1 MVFQFGT
8 FELDS
13 LSGDLR
19 QNGLRVRL
27 ADKPFQLLTLLVE
40 RRGTVV
46 NREQVRER
54 LWASNTFVDF
64 EGNLSVIL
72 TKLRQV
78 LNDSP
83 DRPIFIETVP
93 RRGYRFIAPVTSLEI
108 MSVVQPTENSV
119 AADEAQP
126 QSPAASRKASTPSS
140 RRVLILAGL
149 LLLGTA
155 ALVLVSFEWLRHTH
169 TAVGPRH
176 VTILVTPFENLSG
189 DPSQEYLSDG
199 LTEEMITQLGESAP
213 EQLSVIARSTAM
225 RYKATHKGTEE
236 LGVEQKAD
244 YILEGSVRREG
255 GQVRITAQLYD
266 ARRQGSLW
274 ANAYEQEASNL
285 LELQRDVAARITY
298 SLELELL
305 PRARKA
311 AAMSTVNPEA
321 YDDYLRGLF
330 EFNKR
335 TEEGLLRS
343 LQYYQRSIEK
353 DPTFG
358 EGHAA
363 LAYAYAT
370 APGWTFLSAKD
381 AYPRAREAAEKALS
395 IDDTIAE
402 AHFVLAEVLH
412 EGDWNWSAAE
422 KEYQRALHL
431 NPSSATGHKLYAE
444 YLTHASRYADAF
456 AQIREAQHLDP
467 ESMITNS
474 LVCYVSVHAHQYDN
488 AISECKKVLDL
499 DPTFGPAHYFLG
511 EAFSGKHLYEQ
522 AVVEH
527 QAARHFCG
535 DVSMMVA
542 ALASNYAAAG
552 NEREAR
558 RLLGELLQRSR
569 QTYVSAYAVAKIYA
583 RLGDRQ
589 PARNALQQ
597 AFEQRSFELLYLRDE
612 PSFDVFRDELWFQ
625 QMIAERGF
633 PNTFTASGASSS
645 H

>member
-8 FELDS
+8 FELDTV
-13 LSGDLR
+13 SGDLR

-27 ADKPFQLLTLLVE
+27 ADKPFQLLALLVE
-40 RRGTVV
+40 RRGTIV

-54 LWASNTFVDF
+54 LWGSNTFVDF

-78 LNDSP
+78 LCDSP
-83 DRPIFIETVP
+83 DRPLFIETVP
-93 RRGYRFIAPVTSLEI
+93 RRGYRFIAPVTSLET
-108 MSVVQPTENSV
+108 MSVAQPTENSV
-119 AADEAQP
+119 AADEAEPQP
-126 QSPAASRKASTPSS
+126 PAASRKESTPSS
-140 RRVLILAGL
+140 RRASALAGL
-149 LLLGTA
+149 LLLGA
-155 ALVLVSFEWLRHTH
+155 ATLVLVSFGWLRYSTH
-169 TAVGPRH
+169 ATTAPRH

-225 RYKATHKGTEE
+225 QYKATHKAIEE

-244 YILEGSVRREG
+244 YILEGSLRREG
-255 GQVRITAQLYD
+255 SQVRITAQLYN
-266 ARRQGSLW
+266 ARRQGTLW
-274 ANAYEQEASNL
+274 AKAYELEASNIL
-285 LELQRDVAARITY
+285 SVQRDVAARITH

-305 PRARKA
+305 PRVRKA
-311 AAMSTVNPEA
+311 AAVSTVNPEA

-343 LQYYQRSIEK
+343 LQYYRRSIEK
-353 DPTFG
+353 DPNFG

-370 APGWTFLSAKD
+370 APGWTFLSPKD
-381 AYPRAREAAEKALS
+381 AYPQAREAAEKALS

-402 AHFVLAEVLH
+402 AHFVIAEVLH
-412 EGDWNWSAAE
+412 EEDWNWSAAE
-422 KEYQRALHL
+422 KEYQRALQL

-444 YLTHASRYADAF
+444 YLTHASRYADAL

-467 ESMITNS
+467 QSMITNS
-474 LVCYVSVHAHQYDN
+474 LVCYVYVHAHQYDN
-488 AISECKKVLDL
+488 AVLECKKVLDL

-511 EAFSGKHLYEQ
+511 EAYSGKYLYEQ

-527 QAARHFCG
+527 KAARHFCG

-542 ALASNYAAAG
+542 ALASNYAASG
-552 NEREAR
+552 NKREAR
-558 RLLGELLQRSR
+558 KLLGELLQRSR
-569 QTYVSAYAVAKIYA
+569 QTYVSAYALAKVYA

-589 PARNALQQ
+589 GARSALQQ
-597 AFEQRSFELLYLRDE
+597 AFEQRSFELLYLADE
-612 PSFDVFRDELWFQ
+612 PSFDVFHDELWFQ
-625 QMIAERGF
+625 QMITKRGF
-633 PNTFTASGASSS
+633 PGRSAPDGIRTG
-645 H
+645 